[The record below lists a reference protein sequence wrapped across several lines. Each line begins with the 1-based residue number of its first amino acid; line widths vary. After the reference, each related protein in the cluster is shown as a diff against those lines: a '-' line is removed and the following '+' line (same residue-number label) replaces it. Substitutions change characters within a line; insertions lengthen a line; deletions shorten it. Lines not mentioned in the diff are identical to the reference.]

1 MAKVTY
7 PKGANKASGATEKD
21 KASLSTDQRKKLK
34 LGKFKNTLSRK
45 GKAAQKLVNKS
56 PKIVGRKTGVY

>member
-7 PKGANKASGATEKD
+7 PKGVNKVLGATEKA
-21 KASLSTDQRKKLK
+21 KASSSTDSRKKLK

>member
-7 PKGANKASGATEKD
+7 PKGMNEASGATEKA
-21 KASLSTDQRKKLK
+21 KASSSTDSRKKLK
-34 LGKFKNTLSRK
+34 LGKFKNKLSRK

>member
-7 PKGANKASGATEKD
+7 PKGVNKVLGATEKA
-21 KASLSTDQRKKLK
+21 KASLSTDLRKKLK
-34 LGKFKNTLSRK
+34 LGKLKNTLSRK
-45 GKAAQKLVNKS
+45 VKAAQKLVNKS